1 MQFRDVII
9 NPDKTLRYI
18 SKKRNEY
25 KKNSSK
31 RALFTKALTTAHGT
45 LASELAGIKSTSI
58 IHLRTGLK
66 DEKKSRK
73 TFVKRN
79 SEHAL
84 KNPPE

>member
-25 KKNSSK
+25 KKLFSK

-66 DEKKSRK
+66 DEKNLEKK
-73 TFVKRN
+73 LCKK
-79 SEHAL
+79 EQ
-84 KNPPE
+84 